1 MEKEYCVYVHTNK
14 VNGKRYVGITCQK
27 PEYRWANGK
36 GYKEN
41 RHFDSAIKKYGWDS
55 FDHDVIMTGLTKKQ
69 ACLWE
74 AVLIAQWDT
83 TNPTKGYNI
92 ALGGVG
98 PNSVSTVTRKKM
110 SDQTTRFFEN
120 HPEAREHLA
129 ELGRRQFST
138 YESKQAVSE
147 RMKKMFAEH
156 PEKKTTKAI
165 RQYDLNGNYIRDWES
180 AVLAEKGGGYDR
192 KKISS
197 CLTGHQKSACGYLW
211 RYANKSEP
219 TKIEGIPQ
227 KQKKPKKQRK
237 YKRYIGV
244 EQYDR
249 KGNWIRSFDS
259 VLEATQVAGVNHSC
273 IIRCC
278 RGRGHTAGGYQW
290 RYSVDKTIQ
299 LGKKSKWQRFRVA
312 QYSMD
317 GQLVEIY
324 ESVTDAE
331 KALGLNHP
339 SKISY
344 VCNGQRKSCNGYIWK
359 YIDKDIQD
367 IISPYQNAC
376 EKRVCQYDKG
386 GNIINVYKSATDAE
400 NKTGIKRKN
409 IYRVCRGERM
419 STGGYIWRYEDELQ
433 NKTI

>member
-1 MEKEYCVYVHTNK
+1 MGKKYCVYVHTNK
-14 VNGKRYVGITCQK
+14 KDGKRYVGITSQR
-27 PEYRWANGK
+27 PEDRWANGK

-41 RHFDSAIKKYGWDS
+41 RHFDSAIKKYGWNN
-55 FDHDVIMTGLTKKQ
+55 FEHEIPLRGLTREL
-69 ACLWE
+69 ACQWE
-74 AVLIAQWDT
+74 CALIAQYDST
-83 TNPTKGYNI
+83 DPAKGYNI

-98 PNSVSTVTRKKM
+98 QNSVSTVTRKKM

-156 PEKKTTKAI
+156 PEKKATKAI
-165 RQYDLNGNYIRDWES
+165 RQYNLNGNYLRDWES
-180 AVLAEKGGGYDR
+180 AVLAEKDGGYDR

-211 RYANKSEP
+211 RYASKSGP

-227 KQKKPKKQRK
+227 KQKKPEKQRK
-237 YKRYIGV
+237 CKRYIGV

-278 RGRGHTAGGYQW
+278 RGRGTRPEGINGG
-290 RYSVDKTIQ
+290 IQ
-299 LGKKSKWQRFRVA
+299 LIKLYNCANKANGKDF
-312 QYSMD
+312 
-317 GQLVEIY
+317 G
-324 ESVTDAE
+324 
-331 KALGLNHP
+331 
-339 SKISY
+339 
-344 VCNGQRKSCNGYIWK
+344 
-359 YIDKDIQD
+359 
-367 IISPYQNAC
+367 
-376 EKRVCQYDKG
+376 
-386 GNIINVYKSATDAE
+386 
-400 NKTGIKRKN
+400 
-409 IYRVCRGERM
+409 
-419 STGGYIWRYEDELQ
+419 
-433 NKTI
+433 